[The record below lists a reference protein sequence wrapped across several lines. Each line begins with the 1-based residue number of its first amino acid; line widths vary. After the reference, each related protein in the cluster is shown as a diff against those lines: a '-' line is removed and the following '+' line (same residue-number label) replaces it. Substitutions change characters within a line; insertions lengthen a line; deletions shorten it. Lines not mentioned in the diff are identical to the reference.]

1 MSYFDNF
8 VSDDTKA
15 RSSFTPVPTGEY
27 HLLVEKSVEGK
38 SSAGNALLKIQ
49 FKIEDG
55 EYADRKLFTNINL
68 EHDNPQVVSIGQQQL
83 QTLRLQLG
91 LKTISCAED
100 LVGHSF
106 VTTVKVNKRKDT
118 GELVNE
124 VIFRIKKD
132 DGAARQSASD
142 PAMDNVNAK
151 QAPTKASPAA
161 AGVKTADP
169 W

>member
-1 MSYFDNF
+1 MSDSYFSNF
-8 VSDDTKA
+8 VPDDTKA
-15 RSSFTPVPTGEY
+15 RSSFDPVQTGEY

-38 SSAGNALLKIQ
+38 SSAGNAMLKIQ
-49 FKIEDG
+49 FKVEEG
-55 EYADRKLFTNINL
+55 EYAGRKLFSNINL

-91 LKTISCAED
+91 LKTIKDASD

-106 VTTVKVNKRKDT
+106 VTTVKVTKRKDT

-124 VIFRIKKD
+124 VIFRIKKE
-132 DGAARQSASD
+132 DGASPARESAST
-142 PAMDNVNAK
+142 PTMEKVNAK
-151 QAPTKASPAA
+151 QAPAA
-161 AGVKTADP
+161 AGVKSADV